1 MRKTNDKRRTNK
13 SRLVLEHLK
22 EYGSITSWEAIE
34 KYGTTRLSAI
44 IYNIRK
50 HHIVQSVDSSFTDRY
65 GNESTFTK
73 YVYCGE
79 I

>member
-34 KYGTTRLSAI
+34 KYGATRLSAI

-50 HHIVQSVDSSFTDRY
+50 NHNVQSIDFEYTDRY
-65 GNESTFTK
+65 GNRTTFTK
-73 YVYCGE
+73 YVYCD
-79 I
+79 IV